1 MLDNYFNFQFSIF
14 NLGEDGR
21 GLFLYNPR
29 KGIFMARIEKTVFIS
44 YRRTNYWAALAVYQN
59 LHSNGF
65 DAFFDYKSIPSGD
78 FAQVITENVTSR
90 AHFVIILSPS
100 ALERCNE
107 PGDWL
112 RREIETAIDYQR
124 NIIPLMIEGFQ
135 FGSQTTLQA
144 LTGKLM
150 GLKNYNAISI
160 PVEYFDDAMNK
171 LRSDRFLSRPLE
183 SVSHPVSTVT
193 KQITEEQI
201 LAANKAEPVQEEQL
215 TATEWFE
222 RAYVFNE
229 DKNFDEALR
238 CYNEAIRLDPDLDIA
253 YNNLGNLLYEHFKRY
268 DDAEA
273 AYRKAIEL
281 NPSDATAYNNL
292 GVLLKTLERYDDAE
306 AAYRK
311 AIELNPSYANAYSNL
326 GILLHEHFKRY
337 DDAEAA
343 YRKAIELNPSD
354 ATAYSNLGNLLSEQF
369 KRYHDA
375 EAAYRKAIELNP
387 LFRSAYYNLAC
398 LKSITGDIKS
408 AFEFLEKASKLEG
421 FDPAW
426 AWEDSDL
433 ENIRNDP
440 RFVQIVGP
448 KPD

>member
-1 MLDNYFNFQFSIF
+1 
-14 NLGEDGR
+14 
-21 GLFLYNPR
+21 
-29 KGIFMARIEKTVFIS
+29 MARIEKTVFIS

-253 YNNLGNLLYEHFKRY
+253 YNNLGVLLKILERYDDAEAAYRKAIELNPSYATAYNNLGSLLHEKFKRY

-281 NPSDATAYNNL
+281 NPSDATAYYNL
-292 GVLLKTLERYDDAE
+292 GALLETLERYDDAE

-311 AIELNPSYANAYSNL
+311 AIELNPSDANAYYNL
-326 GILLHEHFKRY
+326 GILLSDEHFKRY

-343 YRKAIELNPSD
+343 YHKAIEINSSYEK
-354 ATAYSNLGNLLSEQF
+354 AYS
-369 KRYHDA
+369 
-375 EAAYRKAIELNP
+375 
-387 LFRSAYYNLAC
+387 NLAC

-426 AWEDSDL
+426 AWEDPDL

>member
-281 NPSDATAYNNL
+281 NPSDATAY
-292 GVLLKTLERYDDAE
+292 
-306 AAYRK
+306 
-311 AIELNPSYANAYSNL
+311 
-326 GILLHEHFKRY
+326 
-337 DDAEAA
+337 
-343 YRKAIELNPSD
+343 
-354 ATAYSNLGNLLSEQF
+354 SNLGNLLSEQF